1 MVFCGLYPGE
11 STDANEL
18 GTALEKLQLNDA
30 SLTFQVENSEALG
43 FGFRCG
49 FLGPLHMEIIQER
62 LERECAIE
70 VVQTAPNVTY
80 EVASHSGEAVRIDN
94 PAHLPEPHLIDEIR
108 EPMTRVTLL
117 VPSETVGAIMAL
129 AEERH
134 GRFVSQEY
142 LSVRRVLLV
151 YDLPLG
157 EIVFD
162 FYDKLKSATHGY
174 GTMDYEVT
182 GYEAADLVKLDIL
195 VAGDR
200 LDALSSIVHRED
212 APRRGRVLVVK
223 LRKTIGRH
231 LFDIPL
237 QAAVGGKIMARE
249 TIRALS
255 KNVTAKCYGGD
266 ITRKRKLLERQ
277 KEGKRRMKQIGRV
290 SIPQEAFLSV
300 LARE

>member
-1 MVFCGLYPGE
+1 M
-11 STDANEL
+11 

-30 SLTFQVENSEALG
+30 SFTFQVENSEALG

-62 LERECAIE
+62 LERECALE

-80 EVASHSGEAVRIDN
+80 EVAPHSGEAIRIDN
-94 PAHLPEPHLIDEIR
+94 PAHLPEPHLIAEIR
-108 EPMTRVTLL
+108 EPVTRVTLL

-212 APRRGRVLVVK
+212 APRRGRVLVAK
-223 LRKTIGRH
+223 LRKTIDRH